1 MGRKARQSVALA
13 ERRARVGDMYLQNWT
28 QTAIAERLGIAQS
41 TVCADLK
48 AIQQSWR
55 ESAIRD
61 FDQAR
66 VVELQKL
73 NRIERE
79 ASAGWQRSQK
89 PAKAAQISGQGTS
102 ERSVEFIHNQVGDPR
117 FLDQIQKCFADRQ
130 VLLQLDIS
138 APVPPDQPQQYL
150 SLEERRARLLTIIET
165 IRQRQ
170 AAAADR
176 PAAGVGE
183 SSSDCTDCPSTV
195 LESGPEFNPPR
206 WGMSPCARR
215 TGHGQR

>member
-1 MGRKARQSVALA
+1 MGRKSRQTVALA
-13 ERRARVGDMYLQNWT
+13 ERRARVGDLYLQNWT
-28 QTAIAERLGIAQS
+28 QMAIAEGLGITQS

-48 AIQQSWR
+48 AIKQSWR
-55 ESAIRD
+55 ESALRD

-73 NRIERE
+73 DRIGRE
-79 ASAGWQRSQK
+79 ACAGWERPQELV
-89 PAKAAQISGQGTS
+89 PATQISGQGNGEQS
-102 ERSVEFIHNQVGDPR
+102 AKFIRNQVGDPL
-117 FLDQIQKCFADRQ
+117 FLDQIQKCRAHRR

-170 AAAADR
+170 PAAAGR
-176 PAAGVGE
+176 SAARVGE
-183 SSSDCTDCPSTV
+183 PSCDCVDCPSTD
-195 LESGPEFNPPR
+195 LESGSAPNSPR
-206 WGMSPCARR
+206 LGNS
-215 TGHGQR
+215 